1 MKRQQYLVAAAIK
14 RINKNLYG
22 AVSAQLQAATTK
34 SGTTREAANARLEV
48 KLEAIQQ
55 DLAAIQTY
63 ADQLGG
69 E

>member
-14 RINKNLYG
+14 RINKNLDG
-22 AVSAQLQAATTK
+22 AISAQRQAATTQ
-34 SGTTREAANARLEV
+34 SDATREAAHARLEI

-63 ADQLGG
+63 ADQLAG